1 MSLTSSIQVPKGGPE
16 PLQIPLPGEVEEL
29 RPLEALERLAGLPN
43 RVLLESRGRQG
54 TFSFLSAAPR
64 KVVSLR
70 EGDGQDPFKALE
82 RLLEPRSQVGAGT
95 TAPGFPPF
103 PGGIVGY
110 LAYESGGFL
119 ERLPPPPADD
129 VGMPGAWFGVFD
141 WAVVWHHSFEEC
153 RLLGTPLP
161 GSDPKELRGR
171 MEAVAERL
179 AGTAPDSLESRTPGK
194 HVTAGSPLR
203 EVVRSQGTRRAE
215 HALPAH
221 LTSLDRDAFMAG
233 VERIREYIRAGDL
246 FQANLTRRITVGW
259 EATGEELYR
268 RMMEESPAP
277 YGALLETG
285 EGDVVS
291 ISPEGFL
298 SLRGR
303 VVETRPIK
311 GTAPRSEDPERDRA
325 RAVALEGSEKDR
337 AENVMIVDLLRNDL
351 SRVCQDGS
359 VEVPELL
366 ALESHPTVHHLVSTV
381 RGRLR
386 DDAGPVDLLRASFPG
401 GSVTGAPK
409 IRAMEILRELEPVRR
424 GVYTGALGILGFGG
438 DMELSIPIRTA
449 VCRKGR
455 VRYGT
460 GGGITLASDPAGEWV
475 ETEDKALAFFRALG
489 SGSAGGGS

>member
-1 MSLTSSIQVPKGGPE
+1 
-16 PLQIPLPGEVEEL
+16 
-29 RPLEALERLAGLPN
+29 
-43 RVLLESRGRQG
+43 
-54 TFSFLSAAPR
+54 
-64 KVVSLR
+64 
-70 EGDGQDPFKALE
+70 
-82 RLLEPRSQVGAGT
+82 
-95 TAPGFPPF
+95 
-103 PGGIVGY
+103 
-110 LAYESGGFL
+110 
-119 ERLPPPPADD
+119 
-129 VGMPGAWFGVFD
+129 
-141 WAVVWHHSFEEC
+141 
-153 RLLGTPLP
+153 
-161 GSDPKELRGR
+161 
-171 MEAVAERL
+171 
-179 AGTAPDSLESRTPGK
+179 
-194 HVTAGSPLR
+194 
-203 EVVRSQGTRRAE
+203 
-215 HALPAH
+215 
-221 LTSLDRDAFMAG
+221 MAG

-246 FQANLTRRITVGW
+246 FQANLTRRITV
-259 EATGEELYR
+259 EREVTGEELYR
-268 RMMEESPAP
+268 RMMEQSPAP

-303 VVETRPIK
+303 MVETRPIK
-311 GTAPRSEDPERDRA
+311 GTAPRSGDPDRDRA
-325 RAVALEGSEKDR
+325 LRVSLEASEKDR
-337 AENVMIVDLLRNDL
+337 AENVMIVDLLRSDL
-351 SRVCQDGS
+351 SRVCRDGS

-449 VCRKGR
+449 VCREGR
-455 VRYGT
+455 VHYGT

-489 SGSAGGGS
+489 SGEGEA